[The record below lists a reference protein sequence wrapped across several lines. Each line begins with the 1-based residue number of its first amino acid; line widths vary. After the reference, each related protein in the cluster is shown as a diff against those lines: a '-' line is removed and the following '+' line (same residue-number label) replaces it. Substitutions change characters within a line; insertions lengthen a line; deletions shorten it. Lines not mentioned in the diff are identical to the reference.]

1 MSEISK
7 LEQSLIIKKID
18 KETVNIK
25 ILDNN
30 LLIPL
35 VGEFNKNL
43 LDLEKNTNTS
53 IFFRGNSITAKG
65 KEENI
70 KLVSEAI
77 KFLINKLLL
86 TNIIEKNDI
95 TLSVKNKT
103 TKENVLNIQSL
114 QELIKTPRKYVIARS
129 KKQSDYIKL

>member
-30 LLIPL
+30 ILIPL

-53 IFFRGNSITAKG
+53 IFFRGNSITVKG

-70 KLVSEAI
+70 KI
-77 KFLINKLLL
+77 
-86 TNIIEKNDI
+86 
-95 TLSVKNKT
+95 
-103 TKENVLNIQSL
+103 VLNCL
-114 QELIKTPRKYVIARS
+114 KY
-129 KKQSDYIKL
+129 

>member
-30 LLIPL
+30 ILIPL

-43 LDLEKNTNTS
+43 LDLEK
-53 IFFRGNSITAKG
+53 ILILVFFL
-65 KEENI
+65 EEI
-70 KLVSEAI
+70 
-77 KFLINKLLL
+77 LL
-86 TNIIEKNDI
+86 
-95 TLSVKNKT
+95 
-103 TKENVLNIQSL
+103 Q
-114 QELIKTPRKYVIARS
+114 
-129 KKQSDYIKL
+129 